1 MHHVGQDC
9 QGLIVTLS
17 DGAATRTAPG
27 LGLGGACKG
36 AGLGVCGCGGL
47 HPRSGW

>member
-1 MHHVGQDC
+1 M
-9 QGLIVTLS
+9 TLS

-36 AGLGVCGCGGL
+36 VGLGVRGCGGWHSRL
-47 HPRSGW
+47 GWQVGRGRGCMLTW